1 MIIMSKENVLQS
13 VITFIVAGVSA
24 YFQIIAVPLIVLI
37 AVMLL
42 DYVTGMVTA
51 YIRAELSSRKGIIG
65 ILKKLGYVALV
76 CVGIAIDYILYSAL
90 QQLGISNEITML
102 FGLIVTVWLIINELI
117 SILEN
122 LSKMDVPIPAFLTKI
137 IKKLKT
143 TVEDKTE

>member
-1 MIIMSKENVLQS
+1 MSKENVLHS

-42 DYVTGMVTA
+42 DYVTGMVAA

-65 ILKKLGYVALV
+65 ILKKLGYFALV
-76 CVGIAIDYILYSAL
+76 CVGISVDYILYSAL

-122 LSKMDVPIPAFLTKI
+122 LAKIDVPIPNFLTKI

-143 TVEDKTE
+143 TVEDKTK

>member
-1 MIIMSKENVLQS
+1 MSKENVLHS

-42 DYVTGMVTA
+42 DYVTGMVAA

-65 ILKKLGYVALV
+65 ILKKLGYFALV
-76 CVGIAIDYILYSAL
+76 CVGISVDYILYSAL

-122 LSKMDVPIPAFLTKI
+122 LAKIDVPIPNFLTKI

>member
-1 MIIMSKENVLQS
+1 MSKETVLQS

-42 DYVTGMVTA
+42 DYVTGMVAA

-65 ILKKLGYVALV
+65 ILKKSGYVALV

-122 LSKMDVPIPAFLTKI
+122 LSKMDVPIPNFLTKI